1 MKVIINA
8 DDFGLTE
15 GINNGIITAHTNGV
29 VTRATLMMNGMAVDH
44 AVKLA
49 KAHPSLKV
57 GIHLALSYGKPLSEK
72 VDLLVDESNT
82 FKFTKYETNLT
93 PLEIEQVEQEWDTQ
107 IQAFLKTGLTL
118 DHIDSHHH
126 VHGWACLQ
134 PVVKRLFDRYQLPFR
149 YTEQLENPSDMS
161 LTESLWLDFYGDLAQ
176 PNLFEQLLK
185 QQAETIEV
193 MTHPAY
199 VDETL
204 LKTSSYTYERER
216 ELDVLTS
223 LEVPEAIDLV

>member
-15 GINNGIITAHTNGV
+15 GINNGIITAHTNGI
-29 VTRATLMMNGMAVDH
+29 VTRTTLMMNGMAVDH
-44 AVKLA
+44 AIKLA
-49 KAHPSLKV
+49 KAHPTLKV

-72 VDLLVDESNT
+72 VDLLVDESHT

-134 PVVKRLFDRYQLPFR
+134 PVVKRLFDKYQLPFR

-185 QQAETIEV
+185 QQVETIEV

-223 LEVPEAIDLV
+223 LNVPEAIELI

>member
-49 KAHPSLKV
+49 KAHPTLKV

-72 VDLLVDESNT
+72 VDLLVDESHT

-107 IQAFLKTGLTL
+107 IQTFLKTGLTL

-134 PVVKRLFDRYQLPFR
+134 PVVKRLFDKYQLPFR

-185 QQAETIEV
+185 QQVEIIEV

-204 LKTSSYTYERER
+204 LKISSYTYKRER

-223 LEVPEAIDLV
+223 LNVPEAIELI

>member
-15 GINNGIITAHTNGV
+15 GINNGILTAHKQGI
-29 VTRATLMMNGMAVDH
+29 VTRATLIMNGTAVDH

-49 KAHPSLKV
+49 KAHPTLKV
-57 GIHLALSYGKPLSEK
+57 GIHLALSYGKPISDN
-72 VDLLVDESNT
+72 VNLLVDESNT
-82 FKFTKYETNLT
+82 FKFTKYETDLS
-93 PLEIEQVEQEWDTQ
+93 PSEINQVEQEWETQ

-126 VHGWACLQ
+126 VHGWPCLK
-134 PVVKRLFDRYQLPFR
+134 PVVKRLFDKYHLPFR
-149 YTEQLENPSDMS
+149 YTKQLENPRDMA

-185 QQAETIEV
+185 QQVETIEV
-193 MTHPAY
+193 MVHPAY

-204 LKTSSYTYERER
+204 LKTSSYTYQRER

-223 LEVPEAIDLV
+223 LEVPESIQLS